1 MFGLKNKAKSK
12 QELLAVQTGK
22 IVALESLPDPV
33 FAEKILGDG
42 FAIDP
47 LENKVYSPV
56 TGKVVDVQDTFHA
69 YAIHTD
75 DGLDVLVH
83 IGINTVALQGEGFS
97 PKVKT
102 GDRVKAGDLLCV
114 ADLAL
119 IKQKGLP
126 IYTVVLVTNMDLLKD
141 FQVACGESVAG
152 QTVAMTYTI

>member
-1 MFGLKNKAKSK
+1 MFGLKKTKTK
-12 QELLAVQTGK
+12 QELLAVQTGE

-33 FAEKILGDG
+33 FAERVLGDG

-47 LENKVYSPV
+47 VENRVYSPV
-56 TGKVVDVQDTFHA
+56 AGKVVDVQDTFHA

-83 IGINTVALQGEGFS
+83 IGIDTVALQGEGFS

-102 GDRVKAGDLLCV
+102 GDKVKAGDLLCE

-126 IYTVVLVTNMDLLKD
+126 IYTVVLVTNIDSLKD
-141 FQVACGESVAG
+141 FQVTCGEAVAR